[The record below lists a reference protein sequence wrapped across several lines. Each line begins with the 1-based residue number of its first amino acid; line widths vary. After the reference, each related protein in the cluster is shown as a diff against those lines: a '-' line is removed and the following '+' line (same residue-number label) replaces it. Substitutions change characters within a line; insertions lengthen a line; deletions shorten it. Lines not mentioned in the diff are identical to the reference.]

1 MGSARGMA
9 HRWIDVGGLRLH
21 CVEAGTGP
29 LVVLLH
35 GFPEFWYAWRHQ
47 IPALADAG
55 YRVVAPDL
63 PGYNTS
69 DKPPRVRDYRP
80 RLLAQEVADLI
91 GALDADSAAVAGH
104 DWGGGLAW
112 LLAMHHPERISD
124 WWSSTRRSDPLPQG
138 PTQPSA
144 AAPQLVHA
152 CLPAS
157 LAARAAGGGPG
168 LRGAAPGLAPPADP
182 AGRLHRPGHRPLC
195 GGGRPA
201 RRPARCDQLLS
212 GPVRANPLA

>member
-1 MGSARGMA
+1 MESKRGMA
-9 HRWIDVGGLRLH
+9 HRWVDVGGLRLH

-47 IPALADAG
+47 LPALADAG

-80 RLLAQEVADLI
+80 RLLAQAVADLI
-91 GALDADSAAVAGH
+91 VALGAGSATVAGH

-112 LLAMHHPERISD
+112 LLAMHHPERVE
-124 WWSSTRRSDPLPQG
+124 R
-138 PTQPSA
+138 
-144 AAPQLVHA
+144 
-152 CLPAS
+152 
-157 LAARAAGGGPG
+157 LALR
-168 LRGAAPGLAPPADP
+168 RGAARIASTSLCANDSPSGCWLSPRSRRCFLAGCSCS
-182 AGRLHRPGHRPLC
+182 GRW
-195 GGGRPA
+195 
-201 RRPARCDQLLS
+201 S
-212 GPVRANPLA
+212 